1 MQNNLGLFL
10 SKRALLSP
18 TREAYVESD
27 GSLRLTYTELNN
39 RCNQLANS
47 FLAAGIATI
56 RALKP
61 IQCSV
66 VLPGRKTSRTKKADC
81 RCAGGPRTPRVA
93 HMVGTPFGVGPG
105 GEFDSS

>member
-47 FLAAGIATI
+47 FLAAGIA
-56 RALKP
+56 
-61 IQCSV
+61 
-66 VLPGRKTSRTKKADC
+66 
-81 RCAGGPRTPRVA
+81 
-93 HMVGTPFGVGPG
+93 
-105 GEFDSS
+105 

>member
-47 FLAAGIATI
+47 FLAAGIAKGERVGFVNEFERI
-56 RALKP
+56 HGKLLRVGEDRRGGRAFELA
-61 IQCSV
+61 
-66 VLPGRKTSRTKKADC
+66 LGGRRT
-81 RCAGGPRTPRVA
+81 
-93 HMVGTPFGVGPG
+93 
-105 GEFDSS
+105 